1 MEVSETTR
9 AVLFLCQ
16 EVLAIVLSRPNID
29 VVSPGG
35 GRADRV
41 LHSRPDVATEAAPFE
56 ALVCVRTDAHTSPD
70 RFVAYLREEPAV
82 VQAWRVAADID
93 AVVRLECTT
102 LAELDAAVGR
112 MRHLGGAEHTVTYLV
127 LEPLRSGGLS

>member
-1 MEVSETTR
+1 L
-9 AVLFLCQ
+9 AVLRRRHS
-16 EVLAIVLSRPNID
+16 IV

-35 GRADRV
+35 GRANRL
-41 LHSRPDVATEAAPFE
+41 LHSRPDPATEVAPFE
-56 ALVCVRTDAHTSPD
+56 ALVCVRTDAHTPPD

-93 AVVRLECTT
+93 AVVRLECTS

-127 LEPLRSGGLS
+127 LQPLRSGGLA

>member
-1 MEVSETTR
+1 MAWFFRQQGLAMRR
-9 AVLFLCQ
+9 APSS
-16 EVLAIVLSRPNID
+16 IV
-29 VVSPGG
+29 V
-35 GRADRV
+35 V
-41 LHSRPDVATEAAPFE
+41 LHSQREQEAPALFE

-93 AVVRLECTT
+93 AVVRVACAS

-112 MRHLGGAEHTVTYLV
+112 MRHLGGAEQTVTYLV
-127 LEPLRSGGLS
+127 LEPLRSEV

>member
-1 MEVSETTR
+1 MEVSESGPV
-9 AVLFLCQ
+9 VLFFCQ
-16 EVLAIVLSRPNID
+16 HVLAIASRRHSID
-29 VVSPGG
+29 IVSFGD
-35 GRADRV
+35 GRANRL
-41 LHSRPDVATEAAPFE
+41 LHSRPDRASEAARFE

-102 LAELDAAVGR
+102 LADLDAAVGR

-127 LEPLRSGGLS
+127 LEP

>member
-1 MEVSETTR
+1 MEVSGSGPL
-9 AVLFLCQ
+9 VLFFRQ
-16 EVLAIVLSRPNID
+16 WGLAVAQRRRSIDAVSFGDGRANRLLQSRPAGA
-29 VVSPGG
+29 S
-35 GRADRV
+35 
-41 LHSRPDVATEAAPFE
+41 EAARFE
-56 ALVCVRTDAHTSPD
+56 ALVCVRTDARTPPD
-70 RFVAYLREEPAV
+70 RFVAYLREEPSV

-102 LAELDAAVGR
+102 LADLDAAVGR